1 MADAKGLVEMLVK
14 RLVDNPDEVNLTE
27 IEGERSIIL
36 ELRVNK
42 SDVGKV
48 IGKGGRIVMAI
59 RTLLFAMAKGSDK
72 RVMLEVIE

>member
-1 MADAKGLVEMLVK
+1 MDPKGLVELLVK
-14 RLVDNPDEVNLTE
+14 RLVDNPDEVNITVV
-27 IEGERSIIL
+27 EGERSTIL

-48 IGKGGRIVMAI
+48 IGKGGRIVGAV
-59 RTLLFAMAKGSDK
+59 RTLLFAMTRGGNDK